1 MTSNFQPFVNR
12 KTSNQ
17 KVSGFGGQQ
26 MSSRSNEPRRP
37 RKKMDPLYY
46 AGYFDDDVPVKE
58 IEQMFAMYGETV
70 KEGASPEEAARQVF
84 LQTAKP
90 SQIPLD
96 VWFALGDGEDGEYDD
111 DDEYSFS
118 PTFGGDDGDDV
129 VPRGRGRFG
138 PRGKRVRGTAGQP
151 TMASAAQIEHLGAGV
166 DLWPAYKVKQVG
178 QSGGVIRHKELMNRV
193 KFKKRSDFVK
203 KLASVQYHVV
213 DRIDVKTF
221 RSIVGGQCDAIL
233 MDPPF
238 GYAGWTYKR
247 FNSFLTKLKPHL
259 DRCFIVVW
267 VSPDHMD
274 GVMEAF
280 KQAEFKFCDSMAV
293 ELLDPYERPYV
304 IRSDW
309 HGLPRDSRMAMMYR
323 TTDIVRSDLKQ
334 QRVKDTGFGIV
345 AEGAKT
351 YGRLSMP
358 MTIHN
363 IIKVMLPPRK
373 GNPRVFVELWPS
385 FWHRKKGWTL
395 IDERPVHVKGEPVEL
410 ESLPWDPNESF
421 D

>member
-1 MTSNFQPFVNR
+1 MMN
-12 KTSNQ
+12 
-17 KVSGFGGQQ
+17 
-26 MSSRSNEPRRP
+26 RSNEARRP
-37 RKKMDPLYY
+37 KKKIDPLHY
-46 AGYFDDDVPVKE
+46 AGYCDDDVPVKE
-58 IEQMFAMYGETV
+58 IEQMFAMLGEAER
-70 KEGASPEEAARQVF
+70 EGASTEEAARQVF

-90 SQIPLD
+90 NQIPLEA
-96 VWFALGDGEDGEYDD
+96 WFALEDDEYDD

-118 PTFGGDDGDDV
+118 PSFGGDDGDDII
-129 VPRGRGRFG
+129 PRGRGRFG
-138 PRGKRVRGTAGQP
+138 PRGKRVRGSAGQP

-166 DLWPAYKVKQVG
+166 DLWPGYKVKQVR
-178 QSGGVIRHKELMNRV
+178 QSGGVIKHKELMNRV
-193 KFKKRSDFVK
+193 EFKKREDFLK
-203 KLASVQYHVV
+203 KLASVKLHVV

-221 RSIVGGQCDAIL
+221 RKIVGDQCDAIL

-238 GYAGWTYKR
+238 GYAGWTYQR
-247 FNSFLTKLKPHL
+247 LRRFLTELKPHL

-293 ELLDPYERPYV
+293 ELLDSFERPFV
-304 IRSDW
+304 VHSDS

-334 QRVKDTGFGIV
+334 QRVKDTGFGII

-351 YGRLSMP
+351 YGRMSMP

-385 FWHRKKGWTL
+385 FFHRKKGWLL
-395 IDERPVHVKGEPVEL
+395 IDERPVSGESEPAML
-410 ESLPWDPNESF
+410 EPMPWDSNESF